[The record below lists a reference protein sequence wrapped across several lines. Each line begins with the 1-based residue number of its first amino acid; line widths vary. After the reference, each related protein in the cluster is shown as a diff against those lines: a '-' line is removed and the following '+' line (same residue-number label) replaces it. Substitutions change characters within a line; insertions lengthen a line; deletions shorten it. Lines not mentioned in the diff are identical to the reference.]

1 MMTANVL
8 CLSRSYLSNLL
19 PRLGKLDADAQYFH
33 IVQSD
38 AEERA
43 VKAAGGTVVLNLEAV
58 VRQHFSSTQPAQWRE
73 PEDFRDVTGFG
84 WSALYSDR
92 NLPDL
97 PARKREK
104 TARIVFDAVAAL
116 FAERHYDAFVSEP
129 VAIFIT
135 HIVFYFCRKTGT
147 RPLLW
152 ANTYFPDY
160 FYFADATNIS
170 VPTPIAGAPN
180 TSPELRKTVESYA
193 HGVIG
198 DRVGPAYHHAFAS
211 KASKPQL
218 DYLSQR
224 KGERP
229 LVLRPGLT
237 SIGLQFARMMRA
249 HIKRLTFP
257 FRGDYMTAGSASEH
271 RAYMRYLLTPSY
283 VYDALP
289 DSFAAT
295 NVVYPLQYEP
305 EASLIYFAPEI
316 VSQISFVE
324 TILRALPSDRLLWV
338 KEHPNQFGA
347 LGEKPWRAL
356 RAKYGNLRFIHG
368 RQSGRELIKRCGA
381 AVSISSSMGM
391 DALLLGRKVIV
402 AGRVFYRTFTGAIP
416 VSSHDELA
424 VALNR
429 AETYELSDNA
439 DANIEELIAFGRNA
453 YPGDPQPS
461 DVLFTEEN
469 LHALSEAIRAEYR
482 AGTAK

>member
-1 MMTANVL
+1 MTANVL

-19 PRLGKLDADAQYFH
+19 PRLGKLDPEAQYFH

-58 VRQHFSSTQPAQWRE
+58 VRQHFSTIQSAEWRE
-73 PEDFRDVTGFG
+73 PNDFREVTGFG

-97 PARKREK
+97 PAKKREK

-170 VPTPIAGAPN
+170 APTPIAGAPN
-180 TSPELRKTVESYA
+180 TTEELVKTVESYV

-198 DRVGPAYHHAFAS
+198 DRAGPAYHHAFAS

-224 KGERP
+224 RGERP
-229 LVLRPGLT
+229 LVLRPGLA
-237 SIGLQFARMMRA
+237 SIGLQFARMTRA
-249 HIKRLTFP
+249 HLKRLAFP
-257 FRGDYMTAGSASEH
+257 LRGDYMTAGSVSEH

-289 DSFAAT
+289 ESFSAT

-316 VSQISFVE
+316 VSQVSFVE
-324 TILRALPSDRLLWV
+324 TILRALPSDCLLWV

-368 RQSGRELIKRCGA
+368 RQSGRELIKRCAA

-402 AGRVFYRTFTGAIP
+402 AGRVFYRTFTGAIA
-416 VSSHDELA
+416 VSSHTELA
-424 VALNR
+424 AALNR
-429 AETYELSDNA
+429 PQTYELSDNSN
-439 DANIEELIAFGRNA
+439 ANIEELIAFGRNA
-453 YPGDPQPS
+453 YLGDPQPS
-461 DVLFTEEN
+461 DILFTDEN
-469 LHALSEAIRAEYR
+469 LKALAGAIRTERLAR
-482 AGTAK
+482 HTP

>member
-19 PRLGKLDADAQYFH
+19 PRLGKLDAGAQYFH
-33 IVQSD
+33 IVQTD

-43 VKAAGGTVVLNLEAV
+43 IKAAGGNVVLNLEAV
-58 VRQHFSSTQPAQWRE
+58 VRQNFDKTAPNGWRE
-73 PEDFRDVTGFG
+73 PEDFRETTGFG

-97 PARKREK
+97 PAVSRAKV
-104 TARIVFDAVAAL
+104 ARIILDAVAAL

-135 HIVFYFCRKTGT
+135 HIVFYFCKKTGT

-160 FYFADATNIS
+160 FYFADATNIAEA
-170 VPTPIAGAPN
+170 TPVAGAPN
-180 TSPELRKTVESYA
+180 MTDELRRTVESYV

-198 DRVGPAYHHAFAS
+198 DRAGPAYHHAFATTAQKS
-211 KASKPQL
+211 QL

-224 KGERP
+224 RGERP

-237 SIGLQFARMMRA
+237 SIALQFARMARA
-249 HIKRLTFP
+249 HLKRLTFP
-257 FRGDYMTAGSASEH
+257 MRGDYMTAGSTAEH

-283 VYDALP
+283 VYDAMP
-289 DSFAAT
+289 DSLAHT

-316 VSQISFVE
+316 VSQVSFVE
-324 TILRALPSDRLLWV
+324 TILRAMPSDCLLWV

-347 LGEKPWRAL
+347 LGENHWRAL
-356 RAKYGNLRFIHG
+356 RTRYGNLRFIHG
-368 RQSGRELIKRCGA
+368 RQSGRELIKRAGA
-381 AVSISSSMGM
+381 VVSISSSMGM

-402 AGRVFYRTFTGAIP
+402 AGRVFYRKFTGAIA
-416 VSSHDELA
+416 VSSHTELA
-424 VALNR
+424 DALNR
-429 AETYELSDNA
+429 ADTYELSDNA
-439 DANIEELIAFGRNA
+439 DANIEELVAFGRNA
-453 YPGDPQPS
+453 YRGDPQPS
-461 DVLFTEEN
+461 DALFTDEN
-469 LHALSEAIRAEYR
+469 LQALADAIRTER
-482 AGTAK
+482 LAGASL

>member
-1 MMTANVL
+1 MTANVL

-19 PRLGKLDADAQYFH
+19 PRLGKLDPEAQYFH

-43 VKAAGGTVVLNLEAV
+43 VKASGGTVVLNLEAV
-58 VRQHFSSTQPAQWRE
+58 VRRHFSASQSAEWHE
-73 PEDFRDVTGFG
+73 PEDFREVTGFG
-84 WSALYSDR
+84 WSAVYSDR

-97 PARKREK
+97 PAKKRAK

-129 VAIFIT
+129 VAIFVT

-152 ANTYFPDY
+152 ANTYFPGY
-160 FYFADATNIS
+160 FYFADATHIA
-170 VPTPIAGAPN
+170 VPTSIAGAPN
-180 TSPELRKTVESYA
+180 TSPELRKTVESYV

-198 DRVGPAYHHAFAS
+198 DRAGPAYHHAFAS
-211 KASKPQL
+211 SASKPQL

-229 LVLRPGLT
+229 LVLRPGFT
-237 SIGLQFARMMRA
+237 SIGLQFARMIRA
-249 HIKRLTFP
+249 HLKRLTFP
-257 FRGDYMTAGSASEH
+257 LRGDYMTAGSVSEH
-271 RAYMRYLLTPSY
+271 HAYMRYLLTPSY
-283 VYDALP
+283 VYDPLP
-289 DSFAAT
+289 EHFSAT
-295 NVVYPLQYEP
+295 NIVYPLQYEP

-316 VSQISFVE
+316 VSQVSFVE
-324 TILRALPSDRLLWV
+324 TILRAIPSDCLLWV

-347 LGEKPWRAL
+347 LGENPWRSL

-368 RQSGRELIKRCGA
+368 RQSGRELIKRCAA
-381 AVSISSSMGM
+381 AVTISSSMGM

-402 AGRVFYRTFTGAIP
+402 AGRVFYRTFAGAIA
-416 VSSHDELA
+416 VSSHTELA
-424 VALNR
+424 TALNSPQ
-429 AETYELSDNA
+429 TYEPSENA
-439 DANIEELIAFGRNA
+439 NANIEELVAFGRNA
-453 YPGDPQPS
+453 YSGDPQPS
-461 DVLFTEEN
+461 EILFTEEN
-469 LHALSEAIRAEYR
+469 LRALSEAIRAEYR